1 MSIMNQNKL
10 AETITQPVFVLY
22 GIPYLPSYADK
33 HRWIGPGRPRDRTE
47 FTTTQLIAS
56 GARLT
61 TANLWE
67 RSWTKEVKG
76 WRIL

>member
-1 MSIMNQNKL
+1 MSILNQNKL
-10 AETITQPVFVLY
+10 AETITQPVFILY
-22 GIPYLPSYADK
+22 GIPYMPHYVEK
-33 HRWIGPGRPRDRTE
+33 HRWVSPGREREATVY
-47 FTTTQLIAS
+47 TTTELIAS

-61 TANLWE
+61 TRQLWE

>member
-1 MSIMNQNKL
+1 MSIMNQNKR
-10 AETITQPVFVLY
+10 AETITQPMFILY
-22 GIPYLPSYADK
+22 GIPYIPHYVEK
-33 HRWIGPGRPRDRTE
+33 HRWVGPGREREATVY
-47 FTTTQLIAS
+47 TTTQLIAS

-61 TANLWE
+61 TRQLWE